1 MLIRARP
8 QEEQRTSRLG
18 VTNNPLVAL
27 KDIERSLGYFDY
39 PKRSRTINV
48 DAIEH
53 PYYASLGAVED
64 FTDELLGWAYD
75 RQRECD
81 PENKP
86 YYLDCLED
94 LAKGRGSPELQM
106 RVVMATSGGELGLQ
120 QIRDAYKF
128 FSLYPNTK
136 EGDEHIMGLYKS
148 RIESAPRQKE
158 EAKKC
163 LLVIAKHRNS
173 TEIETLAN
181 DTTMTLDEALEFL
194 NVTSETASDS
204 IEASAVAIVSS
215 FVN

>member
-1 MLIRARP
+1 
-8 QEEQRTSRLG
+8 
-18 VTNNPLVAL
+18 
-27 KDIERSLGYFDY
+27 
-39 PKRSRTINV
+39 
-48 DAIEH
+48 
-53 PYYASLGAVED
+53 
-64 FTDELLGWAYD
+64 
-75 RQRECD
+75 
-81 PENKP
+81 
-86 YYLDCLED
+86 
-94 LAKGRGSPELQM
+94 
-106 RVVMATSGGELGLQ
+106 MATSGGELGLQ